1 MSLNDYKNSIKTI
14 VDSTNNEALLKHW
27 KKQIEWDV
35 QHQDEIDLSHEE
47 WKLVQEGIADYE
59 NGDVL
64 SLKDFINKR

>member
-47 WKLVQEGIADYE
+47 WKLVQEGIAVYE